1 MARPIRPFPS
11 RPYRAKPKSSPR
23 DGAALGALGEMRD
36 ADKDDW
42 KVIGGIVL
50 ALVIGF
56 TLYGIY
62 SAKKRRRQ

>member
-42 KVIGGIVL
+42 KVIGGVGL
-50 ALVIGF
+50 AVFIGF

-62 SAKKRRRQ
+62 SAKKSRR